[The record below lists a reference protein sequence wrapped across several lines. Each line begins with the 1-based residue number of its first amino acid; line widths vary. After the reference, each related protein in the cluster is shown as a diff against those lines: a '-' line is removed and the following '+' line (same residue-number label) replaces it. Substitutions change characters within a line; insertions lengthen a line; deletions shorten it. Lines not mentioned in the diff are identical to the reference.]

1 MKLMTRLGLIDIE
14 DDEILHFPAGILG
27 FPQCRR
33 YIILDHHP
41 DSPVKW
47 LQAVEKEDLAFPIAA
62 PADFAPDYTVT
73 VSAEDLSSLGVESGA
88 DLRAFVILT
97 IPKGAPERTTANLR
111 APVVVNPDTRMA
123 MQILTEED
131 HPIRYPL
138 VAASPLECVK

>member
-1 MKLMTRLGLIDIE
+1 MKLMTRLGPVDIE
-14 DDEILHFPAGILG
+14 ADEILHFPAGIIG
-27 FPQCRR
+27 FPQYRR
-33 YIILDHHP
+33 YIILDHDA

-62 PADFAPDYTVT
+62 PADFAPDYAVT
-73 VSAEDLSSLGVESGA
+73 ISAEDLSALGVESGA

-97 IPKGAPERTTANLR
+97 IPRGAPDRATANLR

-123 MQILTEED
+123 MQVLTEED

-138 VAASPLECVK
+138 TAASPLECVQ